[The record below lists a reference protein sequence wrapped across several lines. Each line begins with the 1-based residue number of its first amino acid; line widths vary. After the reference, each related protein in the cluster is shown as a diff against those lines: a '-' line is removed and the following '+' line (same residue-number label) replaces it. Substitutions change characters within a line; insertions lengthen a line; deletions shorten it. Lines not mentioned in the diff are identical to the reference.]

1 MPHLSSFKKT
11 VFQPSALLL
20 ILLSLAACGQS
31 IADPNTPDD
40 GLDVEAPQ
48 PNPDVVENPTEPEA
62 PQPKQEAPASS
73 QAERRIKVYFPKTNA
88 SEFGAVEPVWRRTA
102 SVGVARF
109 AVEQLLAGPTASE
122 QNQGLRDAFN
132 LSGSSN
138 CGEDFQIGIDKGVAR
153 LQFCRQLTYGGVGDV
168 AGMTYAIENTLKQFA
183 SVDKV
188 IILDRSGN
196 CWGDESGAN
205 NCLGKGVNPEKLTP
219 LSTIFL
225 KGFGPIEIGMTV
237 EAASQAAGLKLIP
250 ETNAVSRSCRYYRLE
265 QVPEGLGDVSLMV
278 RNNKV
283 VRIDIE
289 DSRPKT
295 LSGAKVGDSQQKVLD
310 LYNGKLKVEPL
321 PNSPEGRY
329 LTYVPQTSQ
338 DSNFRLKFVTN
349 GEIVTAI
356 ILGQQPEVNFIEGCL
371 DVEPL

>member
-1 MPHLSSFKKT
+1 MPHLPK
-11 VFQPSALLL
+11 FQTALVRPSALLL

-31 IADPNTPDD
+31 FADPNTPE
-40 GLDVEAPQ
+40 LDSETPQ
-48 PNPDVVENPTEPEA
+48 PNPDVVESPTEPES
-62 PQPKQEAPASS
+62 PQPKQEAPNSPAT
-73 QAERRIKVYFPKTNA
+73 ERRLKVYFPKLDPN
-88 SEFGAVEPVWRRTA
+88 EFGAVEPVWRKTA
-102 SVGVARF
+102 STGVARF
-109 AVEQLLAGPTASE
+109 AIEQLLAGPTPDE
-122 QNQGLRDAFN
+122 QHQGLRDSFE

-138 CGEDFQIGIDKGVAR
+138 CGEDFQIGIENGVAR

-168 AGMTYAIENTLKQFA
+168 AGMTYAIENTLKQFD
-183 SVDKV
+183 SVNQV
-188 IILDRSGN
+188 MILDRSGN
-196 CWGDESGAN
+196 CWADESGAN

-237 EAASQAAGLKLIP
+237 PEASQAAGLKLIP
-250 ETNAVSRSCRYYRLE
+250 EPTPMSKSCSYYRLE
-265 QVPEGLGDVSLMV
+265 QVPEGLADVALMV
-278 RNNKV
+278 RNDKV

-310 LYNGKLKVEPL
+310 LYKGKLKVEPL
-321 PNSPEGRY
+321 PNSESGRY

-338 DSNFRLKFVTN
+338 DSNFRLKFITDGQTVK
-349 GEIVTAI
+349 AI
-356 ILGQQPEVNFIEGCL
+356 TLGQQPEVNFIEGCL

>member
-1 MPHLSSFKKT
+1 MPHLSSLKKT

-31 IADPNTPDD
+31 IADPNTPND
-40 GLDVEAPQ
+40 GLDSETPTPQ
-48 PNPDVVENPTEPEA
+48 PNPDVVENPTQPEA
-62 PQPKQEAPASS
+62 PQPKQETPTQS
-73 QAERRIKVYFPKTNA
+73 ERRIKVYFPKTNT
-88 SEFGAVEPVWRRTA
+88 SEFGAVEPVWRKTA
-102 SVGVARF
+102 SVAVAGF

-132 LSGSSN
+132 LSGASN
-138 CGEDFQIGIDKGVAR
+138 CGEDFQISIENGVAR

-168 AGMTYAIENTLKQFA
+168 ASMTYAIENTLKQFA

-219 LSTIFL
+219 LSTIFAS
-225 KGFGPIEIGMTV
+225 GFGPIEIGMTV
-237 EAASQAAGLKLIP
+237 EAAFQAAGLKLIP
-250 ETNAVSRSCRYYRLE
+250 ETTAASQSCRYYRLE

-278 RNNKV
+278 RVDKI
-283 VRIDIE
+283 VRIDIA

-295 LSGAKVGDSQQKVLD
+295 LSGARVGDSQEKVLD

-321 PNSPEGRY
+321 PNSPDGRY
-329 LTYVPQTSQ
+329 LTYIPQTSQ
-338 DSNFRLKFVTN
+338 DSNFRLKFVTD
-349 GEIVTAI
+349 GEIVKAI
-356 ILGQQPEVNFIEGCL
+356 ILGQRPEVNFIEGCL

>member
-1 MPHLSSFKKT
+1 MPHLSSFKKA
-11 VFQPSALLL
+11 VIQPSALLL
-20 ILLSLAACGQS
+20 ILLSLAACSQS

-40 GLDVEAPQ
+40 GLDSETPQ

-62 PQPKQEAPASS
+62 PQPKQEAPT
-73 QAERRIKVYFPKTNA
+73 QAERRLKVYFPKTNS

-102 SVGVARF
+102 NIGVARF
-109 AVEQLLAGPTASE
+109 AIEQLLAGPTASE

-138 CGEDFQIGIDKGVAR
+138 CGEDFQIEIENRVAR

-168 AGMTYAIENTLKQFA
+168 ASMTYAIENTLQQFA

-237 EAASQAAGLKLIP
+237 EAASQAAGLKLMP
-250 ETNAVSRSCRYYRLE
+250 ETTTASQSCRYYRLE

-278 RNNKV
+278 RDNKV
-283 VRIDIE
+283 VRIEIA
-289 DSRPKT
+289 DSRPQT
-295 LSGAKVGDSQQKVLD
+295 LSGARVGDSQEKVLD
-310 LYNGKLKVEPL
+310 LYNGKLKVDPL
-321 PNSPEGRY
+321 PNSPNGRY

-338 DSNFRLKFVTN
+338 DSNFRLKFVTD
-349 GEIVTAI
+349 GEKVTGI